1 MGRETRFSVVCRF
14 FVMMPLVIP
23 PVFLVG
29 PMGAG
34 KSTVGRRL
42 AQVLQRDFVDSDQEI
57 EQRAG
62 ASIPLIFELESEAG
76 FRAREKTVIAEL
88 TQRQNIVL
96 ATGGG
101 AVLNPDNRRCL
112 AGRGIV
118 FYLCA
123 SVDEQ
128 FRRTQLDGNRPLL
141 QTADPRSRLA
151 QLFEQRDPL
160 YREVADHIVS
170 TEDRSLKQILR
181 EMLRCL
187 ECDQP

>member
-14 FVMMPLVIP
+14 FVMMPPVIP

-62 ASIPLIFELESEAG
+62 ASIPLIFELENEAG
-76 FRAREKTVIAEL
+76 FRAREKAVIAEL

>member
-14 FVMMPLVIP
+14 FVMMLPVIP

>member
-14 FVMMPLVIP
+14 FVMMPPVIP

-76 FRAREKTVIAEL
+76 FRAREKAVIAEL

-101 AVLNPDNRRCL
+101 AVLNSDNRRCL

>member
-14 FVMMPLVIP
+14 FVMMPPVIP

-76 FRAREKTVIAEL
+76 FRAREKAVIAEL

>member
-14 FVMMPLVIP
+14 FVMMPPVIP

-76 FRAREKTVIAEL
+76 FRAREKAVIAEL

-151 QLFEQRDPL
+151 QLFKQRDPL

>member
-14 FVMMPLVIP
+14 FVMMPPVIP

-101 AVLNPDNRRCL
+101 AVLNPDTRRCL